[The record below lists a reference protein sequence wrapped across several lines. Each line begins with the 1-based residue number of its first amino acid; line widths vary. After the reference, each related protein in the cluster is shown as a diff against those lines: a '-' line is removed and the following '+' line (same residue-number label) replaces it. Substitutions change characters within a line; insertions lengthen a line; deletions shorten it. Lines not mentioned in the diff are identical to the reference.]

1 MGELFSQGEDI
12 YHKLKEPID
21 LALFDLVPMNRVNVD
36 NGNMASME
44 KEDDGFDEY
53 EFNEEDLFSQI
64 LLLMKHENKCNFKND
79 FGLNFINQGQF
90 TRFYVREP
98 LE

>member
-1 MGELFSQGEDI
+1 MCVLILGELFSQGEDI

-44 KEDDGFDEY
+44 KENDGFDEY
-53 EFNEEDLFSQI
+53 EFNEEDLFS
-64 LLLMKHENKCNFKND
+64 
-79 FGLNFINQGQF
+79 
-90 TRFYVREP
+90 
-98 LE
+98 

>member
-44 KEDDGFDEY
+44 IGEG
-53 EFNEEDLFSQI
+53 
-64 LLLMKHENKCNFKND
+64 
-79 FGLNFINQGQF
+79 
-90 TRFYVREP
+90 R
-98 LE
+98 